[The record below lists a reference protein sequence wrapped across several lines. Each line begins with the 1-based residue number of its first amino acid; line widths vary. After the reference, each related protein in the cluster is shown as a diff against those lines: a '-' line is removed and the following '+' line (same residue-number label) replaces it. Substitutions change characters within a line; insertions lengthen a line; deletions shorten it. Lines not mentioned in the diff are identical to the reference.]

1 MVSSRFLI
9 AAVAVSL
16 FAAKPS
22 NPKLPSEVEGA
33 LERISAKSMQGHLSF
48 LASDLLEGRATPS
61 RGLDLAAEYIAAQF
75 RRAGLETIPGTGSY
89 FQVAKWKYRQMPI
102 EGVKLVVEADGKRLE
117 LDHTHLSVN
126 VSDPLKL
133 ESAKVFRTRF
143 EDLAKLKKMEEGHL
157 AGMVALMSMPTMQM
171 VRTAPEGE
179 RESLFRKVNEFVNAV
194 RRLKPA
200 LMLTVRE
207 GEQGAGAGGRL
218 IDPENPNAFGGP
230 MGFTGSAVYS
240 GELAK
245 MVGEMPTGETN
256 ATLSVSLPAT
266 VERTVDL
273 KNVIGILPGSDP
285 VLKNTYILVT
295 GHYDH
300 LGTTAP
306 ENGDGIYNGA
316 NDDASGTV
324 SVMELAS
331 LFAGLKERPKRTLV
345 FMTVFGEEKG
355 LLGARYYAK
364 HPVFPLAQTV
374 ANVNLEHMGRTDS
387 TEGPQINRVSI
398 TGFDYSEVTDH
409 FVMAGKAM
417 GVEFYKHEKNSEA
430 YFPRSDNQAFAN
442 AGIPAH
448 TFAVAFDFAD
458 YHGLGDHW
466 EKIDVENMARV
477 NRAVAR
483 GLWTLADYGDVPVW
497 NETNAGTEKYRKA
510 RQAGNKGGQ

>member
-1 MVSSRFLI
+1 
-9 AAVAVSL
+9 
-16 FAAKPS
+16 
-22 NPKLPSEVEGA
+22 
-33 LERISAKSMQGHLSF
+33 
-48 LASDLLEGRATPS
+48 
-61 RGLDLAAEYIAAQF
+61 
-75 RRAGLETIPGTGSY
+75 
-89 FQVAKWKYRQMPI
+89 
-102 EGVKLVVEADGKRLE
+102 
-117 LDHTHLSVN
+117 
-126 VSDPLKL
+126 
-133 ESAKVFRTRF
+133 
-143 EDLAKLKKMEEGHL
+143 MEEGHL

-245 MVGEMPTGETN
+245 LVGEMPTGETN

-300 LGTTAP
+300 LGITAP

-448 TFAVAFDFAD
+448 TFAD